1 MLLADIGS
9 VGGEFNARRLNS
21 HLSSA
26 RRTRVTGFPTI
37 LPIAEMEANSTL
49 RRFRVDNVL
58 YVADSAKMNSES
70 YLTKRGFGI
79 SLGDC
84 ATRVLLKGARRL
96 VRGQSPVRDAS

>member
-37 LPIAEMEANSTL
+37 LPIAEMQANSTL
-49 RRFRVDNVL
+49 RFRVDNDL